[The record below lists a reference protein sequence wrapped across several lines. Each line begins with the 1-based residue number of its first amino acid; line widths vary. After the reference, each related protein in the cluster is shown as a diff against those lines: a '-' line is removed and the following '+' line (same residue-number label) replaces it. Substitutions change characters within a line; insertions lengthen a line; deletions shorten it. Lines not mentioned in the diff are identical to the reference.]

1 MRTERR
7 KSGSLRTGKNVASEA
22 IQRGPQNTQPPP
34 YRPGHRLETD
44 IAPGIRYMG
53 DEYAVRRLVS
63 VLIDNAVKY
72 ASPGFPVTLRFEKDR
87 RGVVIRSSNGCENV
101 DADETKKL
109 FDRFYRTDKA
119 RSAGGFGIGLS
130 IARGIAEAHK
140 GSIKAELAD
149 GNTIEFTAY
158 LK

>member
-1 MRTERR
+1 MLYARQTAAKMLTRT
-7 KSGSLRTGKNVASEA
+7 
-22 IQRGPQNTQPPP
+22 
-34 YRPGHRLETD
+34 
-44 IAPGIRYMG
+44 
-53 DEYAVRRLVS
+53 
-63 VLIDNAVKY
+63 
-72 ASPGFPVTLRFEKDR
+72 
-87 RGVVIRSSNGCENV
+87 
-101 DADETKKL
+101 TKKL

-140 GSIKAELAD
+140 GSIKAELTD